1 MTRAIPSFSLAGLV
15 RDVPRMVP
23 PVGRMPRTS
32 DGVSSPMRP
41 SSRQPAQPFLTP
53 LTGGPSWNARRASA
67 RIAAFRPGASPPPV
81 RTPMRTGDRLR
92 PVDSSQEL
100 LEGDVGQGRQRHVG
114 VREVE
119 PRGDRVGNCDAA
131 HARTLGRSDSVR
143 GVFDGDRLACADA
156 KALEDRDVEVRLG
169 LGMRDVVPA
178 PKELVEVG
186 DATNGE
192 MYRHPRGGGHL
203 YERM

>member
-53 LTGGPSWNARRASA
+53 LTGWPSWNARRATA

-100 LEGDVGQGRQRHVG
+100 LAGDVGEDHLGSASDPAIEHLLREGLAQALLQMMLGMEAGRRRADDLHPALKWQVLAVG
-114 VREVE
+114 LVDLEPRAVDRLLGVEDEPVEVE
-119 PRGDRVGNCDAA
+119 
-131 HARTLGRSDSVR
+131 H
-143 GVFDGDRLACADA
+143 DGSNH
-156 KALEDRDVEVRLG
+156 
-169 LGMRDVVPA
+169 A
-178 PKELVEVG
+178 PK
-186 DATNGE
+186 A
-192 MYRHPRGGGHL
+192 
-203 YERM
+203 